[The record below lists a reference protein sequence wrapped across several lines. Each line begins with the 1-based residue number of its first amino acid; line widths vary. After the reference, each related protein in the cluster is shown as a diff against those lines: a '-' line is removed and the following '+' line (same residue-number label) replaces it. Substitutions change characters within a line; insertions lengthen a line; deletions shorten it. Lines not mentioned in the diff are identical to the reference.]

1 MADILTVTSLNLYV
15 KSLLEGDRNLANI
28 AVEGELSNFKKYP
41 SGHCYFTLKDEK
53 SALKAVMFQGYARE
67 LNFTPENGMKVI
79 VRGKVSLYER
89 DGAYQMYVTNM
100 FLSGAGSYQIAFER
114 LKNKLEKEGLFSIEN
129 KKTLPAIPFKIG
141 GATSPKGA
149 ALHEVISTAQRRF
162 PCVEIVLAP
171 CMVQG
176 NEAEPT
182 IVDAIK
188 QLDAIEDID
197 VIIITRGGGSKED
210 LWVFNSER
218 IARAAFA
225 CKKPTISAIGH
236 EIDISI
242 LDFVCDAKASW
253 CKHHYPTPTQ
263 AVEIALP
270 DIYSLKMQLSA
281 AERSLMKTMDYKVE
295 NYQNKLMLIERS
307 EGFSALKNRIKV
319 DYEKIQ
325 ALKNQL
331 KYSMERKISDLSNE
345 INTKTAVLENQS
357 PVNNLK
363 KGYVM
368 IYKDDKPVKDYNFIV
383 GETAKIVTFSQEL
396 DCEITKIKDR
406 KA

>member
-100 FLSGAGSYQIAFER
+100 FLSGAGSYQLAFEK
-114 LKNKLEKEGLFSIEN
+114 LKNKLEKEGFFRIDN
-129 KKTLPAIPFKIG
+129 KKALPAIPFKIG
-141 GATSPKGA
+141 VATSPKGA
-149 ALHEVISTAQRRF
+149 ALHDVISTAQRRF

-197 VIIITRGGGSKED
+197 LIIITRGGGSKED

-242 LDFVCDAKASW
+242 LDFVCDARAA
-253 CKHHYPTPTQ
+253 TPTQ

-270 DIYSLKMQLSA
+270 DIYSLKMQLA
-281 AERSLMKTMDYKVE
+281 TTERNLTKTVDYKIE

-307 EGFSALKNRIKV
+307 EGFSIFKNRIKAEN
-319 DYEKIQ
+319 DRI
-325 ALKNQL
+325 LILRNQL
-331 KYSMERKISDLSNE
+331 KHSMERKISDLSNA
-345 INTKTAVLENQS
+345 IHTKTEVLENQS
-357 PVNNLK
+357 PLNNLK
-363 KGYVM
+363 KGYGM
-368 IYKDDKPVKDYNFIV
+368 IYKDDKPVKNYNFTV
-383 GETAKIVTFSQEL
+383 GETAKIVTFSQEI

>member
-1 MADILTVTSLNLYV
+1 M

-114 LKNKLEKEGLFSIEN
+114 LKNKLEKEGLFNIEN

-141 GATSPKGA
+141 VATSPKGA
-149 ALHEVISTAQRRF
+149 ALHDVISTAQRRF

-242 LDFVCDAKASW
+242 LDFVCDARAA
-253 CKHHYPTPTQ
+253 TPTQ

-307 EGFSALKNRIKV
+307 EGFSAFKNRIKV

-331 KYSMERKISDLSNE
+331 KYTMERKISDLSNE

-363 KGYVM
+363 KGYGM
-368 IYKDDKPVKDYNFIV
+368 IYKDDKPVKDYNFTV

>member
-15 KSLLEGDRNLANI
+15 KSLIESDSNLADI

-53 SALKAVMFQGYARE
+53 SALKAVMFQGYARG
-67 LNFTPENGMKVI
+67 LNFLPENGMKVI

-114 LKNKLEKEGLFSIEN
+114 LKNKLEKEGLFSLEN
-129 KKTLPAIPFKIG
+129 KKPLPAIPFKIG
-141 GATSPKGA
+141 VATSPKGA
-149 ALHEVISTAQRRF
+149 ALHDIISTAQRRF
-162 PCVEIVLAP
+162 PCAEIVLAP

-176 NEAEPT
+176 SEAEPT
-182 IVDAIK
+182 IVNAIK
-188 QLDAIEDID
+188 QLDSIDDID

-225 CKKPTISAIGH
+225 CRKPTISAIGH

-242 LDFVCDAKASW
+242 LDFVCDVRAA
-253 CKHHYPTPTQ
+253 TPTQ
-263 AVEIALP
+263 AAEIALP

-281 AERSLMKTMDYKVE
+281 SERTLIRAVEYKIE
-295 NYQNKLMLIERS
+295 TNKNKLMLIERS
-307 EGFSALKNRIKV
+307 EGFSVFKNNIKADTDKLAMIKTNLKSS
-319 DYEKIQ
+319 
-325 ALKNQL
+325 L
-331 KYSMERKISDLSNE
+331 ERKISLLSSE
-345 INTKTAVLENQS
+345 INAKTQLMETQS
-357 PVNNLK
+357 PLNNLK
-363 KGYVM
+363 KGYSL
-368 IYKDDKPVKDYNFIV
+368 IYKDDNPVKNYNFTV
-383 GETAKIVTFSQEL
+383 GETAKIVTFSQEI
-396 DCEITKIKDR
+396 DCEITNVKAR

>member
-15 KSLLEGDRNLANI
+15 KSLIESDSNLADI

-53 SALKAVMFQGYARE
+53 SALKAVMFQGYARG
-67 LNFTPENGMKVI
+67 LNFLPENGMKVI

-114 LKNKLEKEGLFSIEN
+114 LKNKLEKEGLFSLEN
-129 KKTLPAIPFKIG
+129 KKPLPAIPFKIG
-141 GATSPKGA
+141 VATSPKGA
-149 ALHEVISTAQRRF
+149 ALHDIISTAQRRF
-162 PCVEIVLAP
+162 PCAEIVLAP

-176 NEAEPT
+176 SEAEPT
-182 IVDAIK
+182 IVNAIK
-188 QLDAIEDID
+188 QLDSIDDID

-225 CKKPTISAIGH
+225 CRKPTISAIGH

-242 LDFVCDAKASW
+242 LDFVCDVRAA
-253 CKHHYPTPTQ
+253 TPTQ
-263 AVEIALP
+263 AAEIALP

-281 AERSLMKTMDYKVE
+281 SERTLIRAVEYKIE
-295 NYQNKLMLIERS
+295 TNKNKLMLIERS
-307 EGFSALKNRIKV
+307 EGFSVFKNNIKADTDKLAMIKTNLKSS
-319 DYEKIQ
+319 
-325 ALKNQL
+325 L
-331 KYSMERKISDLSNE
+331 ERKISLLSSE
-345 INTKTAVLENQS
+345 INAKTQLLETQS
-357 PVNNLK
+357 PLNNLK
-363 KGYVM
+363 KGYSL
-368 IYKDDKPVKDYNFIV
+368 IYKDDNPVKNYNFTV
-383 GETAKIVTFSQEL
+383 GETAKIVTFSQEI
-396 DCEITKIKDR
+396 DCEITNVKAR

>member
-1 MADILTVTSLNLYV
+1 MRTERLNMADILTVTSLNLYV
-15 KSLLEGDRNLANI
+15 KSLLESDRNLANI

-67 LNFTPENGMKVI
+67 LNFVPENGMKVI

-100 FLSGAGSYQIAFER
+100 FVSGAGSYQIAFER
-114 LKNKLEKEGLFSIEN
+114 LKNKLEKEGLFRIEN
-129 KKTLPAIPFKIG
+129 KKPLPAVPFKIG
-141 GATSPKGA
+141 VATSPKGA
-149 ALHEVISTAQRRF
+149 ALHDVISTAQRRF
-162 PCVEIVLAP
+162 PCAEIVLAP

-176 NEAEPT
+176 SEAEPT

-188 QLDAIEDID
+188 RLDAVEDID

-210 LWVFNSER
+210 LWVFNSEQ

-242 LDFVCDAKASW
+242 LDFVCDARAA
-253 CKHHYPTPTQ
+253 TPTQ

-281 AERSLMKTMDYKVE
+281 AERNLIKTMEYKVE

-307 EGFSALKNRIKV
+307 
-319 DYEKIQ
+319 
-325 ALKNQL
+325 
-331 KYSMERKISDLSNE
+331 
-345 INTKTAVLENQS
+345 
-357 PVNNLK
+357 
-363 KGYVM
+363 
-368 IYKDDKPVKDYNFIV
+368 
-383 GETAKIVTFSQEL
+383 
-396 DCEITKIKDR
+396 
-406 KA
+406 

>member
-141 GATSPKGA
+141 VATSPKGA
-149 ALHEVISTAQRRF
+149 ALHDVISTAQRRF

-242 LDFVCDAKASW
+242 LDFVCDARAA
-253 CKHHYPTPTQ
+253 TPTQ

-270 DIYSLKMQLSA
+270 DIYSLKMQLA
-281 AERSLMKTMDYKVE
+281 TTERNLTKTVDYKIE

-307 EGFSALKNRIKV
+307 EGFSIFKNRIKAEN
-319 DYEKIQ
+319 DRI
-325 ALKNQL
+325 LILRNQL
-331 KYSMERKISDLSNE
+331 KHSMERKISDLSNA
-345 INTKTAVLENQS
+345 IHTKTEVLENQS
-357 PVNNLK
+357 PLNNLK
-363 KGYVM
+363 KGYGM
-368 IYKDDKPVKDYNFIV
+368 IYKDDKPVKNYNFTV
-383 GETAKIVTFSQEL
+383 GETAKIVTFSQEI